1 MANALVMKSGHHPRA
16 MSQLDHLI
24 RDIDGCI
31 ERGSVQVRAQAV
43 SRIADLMVQGGDAL
57 TREQIALFDEVIQR
71 FSVVIETRARI
82 DLAQKLCG
90 LPKGPRLT
98 LLGLAGDQEVI
109 VARPVLAGSDL
120 ADQDLVRIAT
130 ERGRDHMLAICERAS
145 VSEMVTDVLVTLGD
159 GVVRH
164 AIAGNPGARF
174 SAVGTAALLDH
185 SRADDALQDLLGERD
200 DLSPVQMRQLVEI
213 AKQSARRRIGG
224 SLTSG
229 SRDAV
234 ASATD
239 RSATSVVAD
248 LDRSVTDYG
257 PALKVVRA
265 ITDVRALEEGDLS
278 GFASDG
284 RKEETICALAAMSG
298 LSIGGVE
305 RVFQERDNDLLIVI
319 GRARGWMWAT
329 VRSLLKLRDPALQ
342 EHHHFRRAE
351 ETFGTMA
358 APMAQRVLHF
368 LRVREI
374 AVKPVPSQRG
384 LKLR

>member
-1 MANALVMKSGHHPRA
+1 
-16 MSQLDHLI
+16 MSQMNHLF
-24 RDIDGCI
+24 RDIEGCI
-31 ERGSVQVRAQAV
+31 QRGSGQVRAQAV
-43 SRIADLMVQGGDAL
+43 SRIVDLMLQECDAL
-57 TREQIALFDEVIQR
+57 TPEQIALFDEVIQR
-71 FSVVIETRARI
+71 FSVVIETRARV

-90 LPKGPRLT
+90 LSKGPRST

-109 VARPVLAGSDL
+109 VARPVLAGWSGL

-130 ERGRDHMLAICERAS
+130 ERGRDHMLAICERTS
-145 VSEMVTDVLVTLGD
+145 VSEMVTDVIVTLGD

-164 AIAGNPGARF
+164 AIAGNLGARF
-174 SAVGTAALLDH
+174 SAVGAAALLDH
-185 SRADDALQDLLGERD
+185 SRTDDALQDLLGERD
-200 DLSPVQMRQLVEI
+200 DLSPAQMRQLVEI
-213 AKQSARRRIGG
+213 AKQSARRRIAG

-248 LDRSVTDYG
+248 LDRSTPDYG
-257 PALKVVRA
+257 PAMEVVRS
-265 ITDVRALEEGDLS
+265 ITDVRALEEEDLS

-284 RKEETICALAAMSG
+284 RKAETICALAAISG

-329 VRSLLKLRDPALQ
+329 VRSLLKLRDPAMR
-342 EHHHFRRAE
+342 EAHHFRRAE
-351 ETFGTMA
+351 ETFGSMP
-358 APMAQRVLHF
+358 APTAQRVLHF
-368 LRVREI
+368 LRVRET
-374 AVKPVPSQRG
+374 AAKPVPLQRR
-384 LKLR
+384 LKPR